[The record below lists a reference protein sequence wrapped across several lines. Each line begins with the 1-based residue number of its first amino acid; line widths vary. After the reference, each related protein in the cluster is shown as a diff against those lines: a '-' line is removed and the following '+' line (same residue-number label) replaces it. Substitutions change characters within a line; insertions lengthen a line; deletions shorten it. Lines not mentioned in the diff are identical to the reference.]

1 MNKSY
6 EELKREIAELNIRA
20 EEARKQELV
29 AAKEQIFSIMTKYSI
44 SLNELGKSGKV
55 AGSKPKSQV
64 EPVYRDPTSG
74 KTWTGRGRAPRWLDG
89 KDRNDFKI
97 IR

>member
-1 MNKSY
+1 MHKSY
-6 EELKREIAELNIRA
+6 EELMKEIAELNIRA

-29 AAKEQIFSIMTKYSI
+29 VAKDEIFSIMAKYSI
-44 SLNELGKSGKV
+44 SLDELGKSGKV
-55 AGSKPKSQV
+55 AGSKPKSHV
-64 EPVYRDPTSG
+64 EAVYRDPVSG
-74 KTWTGRGRAPRWLDG
+74 KTWTGRGRAPLWLDG